1 MFRRLMNPYGP
12 INRFLTTLENT
23 VTKKR
28 LFVQYFNSNLF
39 LMLIA
44 KFIYVG
50 LFLLVV
56 SCTISKPIITNN
68 ISENKQQRLEANKKR
83 KAIQSDL
90 DIMKGWT
97 EAEKQYF
104 IDNFVYKRIEIRND
118 TLVFIK

>member
-1 MFRRLMNPYGP
+1 MHPYAL
-12 INRFLTTLENT
+12 INRFLTRIKNT
-23 VTKKR
+23 VTKNR
-28 LFVQYFNSNLF
+28 LSVQNFDSKIF
-39 LMLIA
+39 TMIIT
-44 KFIYVG
+44 KFITGG
-50 LFLLVV
+50 LLLMVV
-56 SCTISKPIITNN
+56 SCTISKPIISNN

-90 DIMKGWT
+90 EIMKGWT

>member
-1 MFRRLMNPYGP
+1 MLLRLMHPYAL
-12 INRFLTTLENT
+12 INRFLTRIKNT
-23 VTKKR
+23 VTKNR
-28 LFVQYFNSNLF
+28 LSVQNFDSKMFEMVKN
-39 LMLIA
+39 
-44 KFIYVG
+44 KFMSGV

-56 SCTISKPIITNN
+56 SCTNSKPIISNN

>member
-1 MFRRLMNPYGP
+1 
-12 INRFLTTLENT
+12 
-23 VTKKR
+23 
-28 LFVQYFNSNLF
+28 
-39 LMLIA
+39 MLIA

-56 SCTISKPIITNN
+56 SCTISKPIIPNN
-68 ISENKQQRLEANKKR
+68 ISENKRQRLEANKKR

-118 TLVFIK
+118 TLVFIKWAGWTTQFVLYPNTWDSKMIGVEINYWRNRIGKVFNMKL

>member
-1 MFRRLMNPYGP
+1 MF
-12 INRFLTTLENT
+12 
-23 VTKKR
+23 K
-28 LFVQYFNSNLF
+28 
-39 LMLIA
+39 A
-44 KFIYVG
+44 KFITGGLLLMVVG
-50 LFLLVV
+50 
-56 SCTISKPIITNN
+56 CTVSKPILPNSIL
-68 ISENKQQRLEANKKR
+68 ENEQQRLDADKKR

>member
-1 MFRRLMNPYGP
+1 MVVGC
-12 INRFLTTLENT
+12 T
-23 VTKKR
+23 V
-28 LFVQYFNSNLF
+28 
-39 LMLIA
+39 
-44 KFIYVG
+44 
-50 LFLLVV
+50 
-56 SCTISKPIITNN
+56 SKPILPNSIL
-68 ISENKQQRLEANKKR
+68 ENEQQRLDADKKR